1 LVDLRKRRRLGECLA
16 HAGFL
21 AIFLLV
27 ALTFAAPRLSA
38 QPPPMISRIRIV
50 GNQRVEEDAI
60 RIHITA
66 QPGQPLNEATVDQDV
81 KAIYRMGF
89 FESVNATVDQ
99 QAGQAILTYHV
110 KERPLITDVR
120 TEGMNE
126 IKPTADEVVGA
137 IKLHPGVV
145 EDPQLVQASIQA
157 LRQVYQSKG
166 YLDAN
171 ITFRTVPGPNN
182 TAIGVFHVNEG
193 PQVAISDIKFVG
205 NKAFSARKLSGL
217 METRKHNLLSRFFN
231 TGTLDRSKLQ
241 QDTDRLTAFYY
252 NHGYLQ
258 VHIGDPVV
266 TRHGN
271 KISVTVNIDEGPVFR
286 VGKVGVAGDLKF
298 PKNDLT
304 SKLTLKPKKVF
315 SGADME
321 HDVLTLSD
329 FYSDRGYA
337 FVNVDPR
344 TQVDPAAHRVDV
356 TYLVTP
362 GNEVLVDRIKISGN
376 TKTSDKVIRREIK
389 VQEQEPY
396 SASKIQASKLRLDQL
411 GYFQSVR
418 LSTEPSRQPDKI
430 NLDVNVQEGNTASFQ
445 VGGGYD
451 SASSLFGTFLLQN
464 TNLFGGGE
472 SASFSAEIGF
482 LFENFSVSYTEPW
495 FLDMPLAVSVQGF
508 DNTLY
513 LFSFNQ
519 SEAGFL
525 INSGYPLAD
534 LGLRK
539 LGPFSLEHVT
549 AGLGYQFESVGIS
562 NLSPFTTFD
571 IQRAKGFS
579 RVSEIL
585 PSLRRFTVDNP
596 TDPRSGSIESLDLEV
611 AGLGGIPFIKGVV
624 HGHWFFPFIKNPT
637 LGEWV
642 YSPSVTF
649 GYGTELQ
656 TGTGGE
662 LPLFERFFPGGL
674 NGQGQVRGYEI
685 YSLGPQVT
693 LFNQFG
699 QPFGVEQV
707 GGSKELLFSQQI
719 SFPIIESLGLRG
731 QAFFDAGNAF
741 RLSDSLSFN
750 GLQYAWGVGL
760 FWKSPFGPITVDIA
774 KPINRRPNDQSTVF
788 DFGAGAPL

>member
-1 LVDLRKRRRLGECLA
+1 LRKRRRTGGRLI
-16 HAGFL
+16 HAALLFL
-21 AIFLLV
+21 AL
-27 ALTFAAPRLSA
+27 ALAAAGALA
-38 QPPPMISRIRIV
+38 QPQPIISRVRIV

-66 QPGQPLNEATVDQDV
+66 QPGQPFNDAVVDQDV
-81 KAIYRMGF
+81 KAIYKMGF
-89 FESVNATVDQ
+89 FTDVHASVDQ
-99 QAGQAILTYHV
+99 AGGQAVLTYHV

-120 TEGMNE
+120 TEGMKE

-137 IKLHPGVV
+137 IKLHSGVI
-145 EDPQLVQASIQA
+145 EDPQLVQSSIQA
-157 LRQVYQSKG
+157 LRTVYQGKG

-171 ITFRTVPGPNN
+171 VTFRTIPGPNN
-182 TAIGVFHVNEG
+182 TAVGVFDVSEG
-193 PQVAISDIKFVG
+193 PLVEISAIKFVG
-205 NKAFSARKLSGL
+205 NKAFSDSRLSTL
-217 METRKHNLLSRFFN
+217 METRKHNLLSFIFN
-231 TGTLDRSKLQ
+231 TGSLDRAKLQ
-241 QDTDRLTAFYY
+241 DDVDRLSAYYY

-258 VHIGDPVV
+258 VHIGDPAV

-271 KISVTVNIDEGPVFR
+271 SIIVTVTIDEGPIFT

-298 PKNDLT
+298 PKSDLT
-304 SKLTLKPKKVF
+304 PKLTLKPDRVF
-315 SGADME
+315 SGAEME

-344 TQVDPAAHRVDV
+344 TQINPTAHKVDV
-356 TYLVTP
+356 TYAITP
-362 GNEVLVDRIKISGN
+362 GNEVLIDRIKISGN

-396 SASKIQASKLRLDQL
+396 SASKIQASKQRLDGL

-418 LSTEPSRQPDKI
+418 LSTEPARQPDKI
-430 NLDVNVQEGNTASFQ
+430 NLDVNVQEGNTSSFQ

-472 SASFSAEIGF
+472 SAAFSAEIGF
-482 LFENFSVSYTEPW
+482 LFENLSVSYTEPW
-495 FLDMPLAVSVQGF
+495 FLDMPLAVSIQGF
-508 DNTLY
+508 DNKLY

-519 SEAGFL
+519 SEVGFL
-525 INSGYPLAD
+525 LNTGYPLAD
-534 LGLRK
+534 LGLSRI
-539 LGPFSLEHVT
+539 GPLSLEHVT
-549 AGLGYQFESVGIS
+549 AGLGYQFESVGIGG
-562 NLSPFTTFD
+562 LSPFTTFD
-571 IQRAKGFS
+571 IQSAKGYN
-579 RVSEIL
+579 RVSEFL
-585 PSLRRFTVDNP
+585 PSIRRFTVDDAR
-596 TDPRSGSIESLDLEV
+596 DPRSGSVQTLDMEF
-611 AGLGGIPFIKGVV
+611 AGLGGQPFFKGVL
-624 HGHWFFPFIKNPT
+624 HGHWFFPFIKNARF
-637 LGEWV
+637 GEWV
-642 YSPSVTF
+642 YSPSFTL
-649 GYGTELQ
+649 GYGTALN
-656 TGTGGE
+656 TGTGGN
-662 LPLFERFFPGGL
+662 LPLYERFFPGGL

-719 SFPIIESLGLRG
+719 GFPILDALGLRG
-731 QAFFDAGNAF
+731 SVFFDGGN
-741 RLSDSLSFN
+741 SFLTRESITLD

-760 FWKSPFGPITVDIA
+760 FWKSPFGPINVDIA
-774 KPINRRPNDQSTVF
+774 KPLNPRPNDQHTVF

>member
-596 TDPRSGSIESLDLEV
+596 SDPRSGSIESLDLEV

>member
-1 LVDLRKRRRLGECLA
+1 VVDLRKQRRIGERLI
-16 HAGFL
+16 HAALLFL
-21 AIFLLV
+21 A
-27 ALTFAAPRLSA
+27 LTLAARRADA
-38 QPPPMISRIRIV
+38 QPQPTISRVRIV

-66 QPGQPLNEATVDQDV
+66 QAGQPLNEAVVDQDV

-89 FESVNATVDQ
+89 FTDVHASVDQ
-99 QAGQAILTYHV
+99 AGGQAILTYHV

-120 TEGMNE
+120 TEGMKE

-137 IKLHPGVV
+137 IKLHAGVI
-145 EDPQLVQASIQA
+145 EDPQLVQSSIQA
-157 LRQVYQSKG
+157 LRSVYQGKG
-166 YLDAN
+166 YLDAD
-171 ITFRTVPGPNN
+171 ITFRTIPGPNN
-182 TAIGVFHVNEG
+182 TAVGMFRVSEG
-193 PQVAISDIKFVG
+193 PLVEISAIKFVG
-205 NKAFSARKLSGL
+205 NKAFSDGKLSSL

-231 TGTLDRSKLQ
+231 TGSLDRAKLQ
-241 QDTDRLTAFYY
+241 EDVDRLTAYYY

-258 VHIGDPVV
+258 VHIGDPAVA
-266 TRHGN
+266 RHGDS
-271 KISVTVNIDEGPVFR
+271 ITVTVTVDEGPIFT

-298 PKNDLT
+298 PKSDLT
-304 SKLTLKPKKVF
+304 PKLTLKPERVF

-344 TQVDPAAHRVDV
+344 TRIDPTAHKVDI
-356 TYLVTP
+356 TYAITP
-362 GNEVLVDRIKISGN
+362 GNEVLIDRIKISGN
-376 TKTSDKVIRREIK
+376 TKTSDKVIRREIRL
-389 VQEQEPY
+389 QEQEPY
-396 SASKIQASKLRLDQL
+396 SASKIQTSKQRLDAL

-418 LSTEPSRQPDKI
+418 LSTEPARQPDKI

-472 SASFSAEIGF
+472 SAAFSAEIGF
-482 LFENFSVSYTEPW
+482 LFENLSISYTEPW
-495 FLDMPLAVSVQGF
+495 FLDMPLAVSLQGF
-508 DNTLY
+508 DNKLY
-513 LFSFNQ
+513 LFSFDQ
-519 SEAGFL
+519 SEVGFL
-525 INSGYPLAD
+525 LNTGYPLAD

-539 LGPFSLEHVT
+539 IGPFSLEHVT
-549 AGLGYQFESVGIS
+549 AGLGYQFESVGITG
-562 NLSPFTTFD
+562 LSPFATFD
-571 IQRAKGFS
+571 IQNAKGYN
-579 RVSEIL
+579 RVSEFL
-585 PSLRRFTVDNP
+585 PSIRRFTVDDAR
-596 TDPRSGSIESLDLEV
+596 DPRSGSVQTLDMEF
-611 AGLGGIPFIKGVV
+611 AGLGGEPFLKGVL
-624 HGHWFFPFIKNPT
+624 HGHWFFPFIKSPRF
-637 LGEWV
+637 GEWV
-642 YSPSVTF
+642 YSPSFTL
-649 GYGTELQ
+649 GYGTALN
-656 TGTGGE
+656 TGTGGN

-719 SFPIIESLGLRG
+719 GFPILDALGVRG
-731 QAFFDAGNAF
+731 NVFFDGGNSF
-741 RLSDSLSFN
+741 LTRDSITLD

-760 FWKSPFGPITVDIA
+760 FWKSPFGPINVDIA
-774 KPINRRPNDQSTVF
+774 KPINRRPNDQRTVF

>member
-1 LVDLRKRRRLGECLA
+1 MDLRKRRRLGECLA
-16 HAGFL
+16 HAV
-21 AIFLLV
+21 FLLV

-38 QPPPMISRIRIV
+38 QPPPVISRIRIV

-89 FESVNATVDQ
+89 FESVNATVDRQ
-99 QAGQAILTYHV
+99 GGQAILTYHV

-120 TEGMNE
+120 TEGMKE

-157 LRQVYQSKG
+157 LRQIYQSKG

-182 TAIGVFHVNEG
+182 TAIGVFHVDEG

-241 QDTDRLTAFYY
+241 QDIDRLTAYYY

-271 KISVTVNIDEGPVFR
+271 KINVTVNIDEGPVFK

-298 PKNDLT
+298 PKDDLT

-344 TQVDPAAHRVDV
+344 TQVDPAAHRVDI
-356 TYLVTP
+356 TYLITP

-495 FLDMPLAVSVQGF
+495 FLDMPLAVSLQGF

-549 AGLGYQFESVGIS
+549 AGLGYQFESVGIT

-596 TDPRSGSIESLDLEV
+596 TDPRSGSIESLDLEI
-611 AGLGGIPFIKGVV
+611 AGLGGTPFIKGVA

-649 GYGTELQ
+649 GIGTELQ

-741 RLSDSLSFN
+741 RLSDSLSFS

>member
-1 LVDLRKRRRLGECLA
+1 M
-16 HAGFL
+16 
-21 AIFLLV
+21 
-27 ALTFAAPRLSA
+27 FAAQGARA
-38 QPPPMISRIRIV
+38 QPSPTISRVRIV

-60 RIHITA
+60 RIHITE
-66 QPGQPLNEATVDQDV
+66 QPGQPLNEAMVDQDV

-89 FESVNATVDQ
+89 FTDVHASVDRVG
-99 QAGQAILTYHV
+99 GQAILTYHV

-120 TEGMNE
+120 TEGMSQ

-137 IKLHPGVV
+137 IKLHPGVI
-145 EDPQLVQASIQA
+145 EDPQLVQSSIQA

-166 YLDAN
+166 YLDAD

-182 TAIGVFHVNEG
+182 TAIGVFHVKEG
-193 PQVAISDIKFVG
+193 PQIQISQIKFVG
-205 NKAFSARKLSGL
+205 NKTFSDRKLAGL
-217 METRKHNLLSRFFN
+217 METRKHNILSRFFN
-231 TGTLDRSKLQ
+231 TGTLDRAKLQ
-241 QDTDRLTAFYY
+241 DDVDRLTAFYY

-258 VHIGDPVV
+258 VHIGDPTV
-266 TRHGN
+266 TRHDN
-271 KISVTVNIDEGPVFR
+271 SIIVTVTIDEGPVFK

-298 PKNDLT
+298 PKSDLT
-304 SKLTLKPKKVF
+304 SKLTLKPNKVF
-315 SGADME
+315 SGGDME

-344 TQVDPAAHRVDV
+344 TRVDPKAHRVDI
-356 TYLVTP
+356 TYAITP
-362 GNEVLVDRIKISGN
+362 GNEVLIDRIKISGN
-376 TKTSDKVIRREIK
+376 TKTSDKVIRREVR

-396 SASKIQASKLRLDQL
+396 SASKIQQSKQRLDQL

-418 LSTEPSRQPDKI
+418 LSTEPARQPDKI
-430 NLDVNVQEGNTASFQ
+430 NLDVSVQEGNTASFQ

-472 SASFSAEIGF
+472 SAAFSAEIGF
-482 LFENFSVSYTEPW
+482 LFQNLSVSYTEPW

-508 DNTLY
+508 DNLLY
-513 LFSFNQ
+513 LFNFNQ
-519 SEAGFL
+519 SEIGFL

-539 LGPFSLEHVT
+539 LGPFSLEHIT
-549 AGLGYQFESVGIS
+549 AGLGYQFERVGIS

-571 IQRAKGFS
+571 IQNAKGYS
-579 RVSEIL
+579 RVSEFL
-585 PSLRRFTVDNP
+585 PSIRRFTVDDP
-596 TDPRSGSIESLDLEV
+596 RDPRSGSVQSLDLEL
-611 AGLGGIPFIKGVV
+611 AGLGGTPFIKGVL
-624 HGHWFFPFIKNPT
+624 HGHWFFPFIKNPRF
-637 LGEWV
+637 GEWV

-649 GYGTELQ
+649 GIGTELQ

-662 LPLFERFFPGGL
+662 LPLYERFFPGGL

-685 YSLGPQVT
+685 YSLGPQET

-719 SFPIIESLGLRG
+719 GFPIIDSLGLRG
-731 QAFFDAGNAF
+731 NVFFDAGNSF
-741 RLSDSLSFN
+741 RMRDSITLN

-760 FWKSPFGPITVDIA
+760 FWKSPFGPINVDIA
-774 KPINRRPNDQSTVF
+774 KPINRRPND
-788 DFGAGAPL
+788 

>member
-1 LVDLRKRRRLGECLA
+1 LVDLRKRCRPGQRLV
-16 HAGFL
+16 HAVFLFL
-21 AIFLLV
+21 ALML
-27 ALTFAAPRLSA
+27 AAQRTAA
-38 QPPPMISRIRIV
+38 QPQPTISRVRIV

-60 RIHITA
+60 RIHLTA
-66 QPGQPLNEATVDQDV
+66 QPGQPLNDAVVDQDV
-81 KAIYRMGF
+81 KAVYRMGF
-89 FESVNATVDQ
+89 FTDVHASVERQ
-99 QAGQAILTYHV
+99 GGQAILTYHV

-120 TEGMNE
+120 TEGMSE

-137 IKLHPGVV
+137 IKLHSGVI
-145 EDPQLVQASIQA
+145 EDPQLVQSSIQA
-157 LRQVYQSKG
+157 LRSVYQSKG
-166 YLDAN
+166 YLDAD
-171 ITFRTVPGPNN
+171 ITFRTVPGASN
-182 TAIGVFHVNEG
+182 TAVGVFHVSEG
-193 PQVAISDIKFVG
+193 PLVEVSAIKFVG
-205 NKAFSARKLSGL
+205 NKTFSDSRLRGL
-217 METRKHNLLSRFFN
+217 METRKHNILSRFFN
-231 TGTLDRSKLQ
+231 TGTLDRAKLQ
-241 QDTDRLTAFYY
+241 DDVDRMTAFYY

-258 VHIGDPVV
+258 VHIGDPAIS
-266 TRHGN
+266 RHGN
-271 KISVTVNIDEGPVFR
+271 SIIVTVTIDEGSVFT
-286 VGKVGVAGDLKF
+286 VGKVGVGGDLKF
-298 PKNDLT
+298 PKSDLT
-304 SKLTLKPKKVF
+304 SKLTLKPHKVF

-344 TQVDPAAHRVDV
+344 TQVDPLGHRVDV
-356 TYLVTP
+356 TYAVTP
-362 GNEVLVDRIKISGN
+362 GNEVLIDRIKISGN

-396 SASKIQASKLRLDQL
+396 SASKIQISKQRLDSL

-418 LSTEPSRQPDKI
+418 LSTEPARQPDKI

-482 LFENFSVSYTEPW
+482 LFENLSVSYTEPW
-495 FLDMPLAVSVQGF
+495 FLDMPLAVSLQGF
-508 DNTLY
+508 DNQLY

-519 SEAGFL
+519 SEIGFL
-525 INSGYPLAD
+525 LNSGYPLAD

-539 LGPFSLEHVT
+539 LGPFSLEHIT

-571 IQRAKGFS
+571 IQNAKGTS
-579 RVSEIL
+579 RVSEFL
-585 PSLRRFTVDNP
+585 PSIRRFTVDDP
-596 TDPRSGSIESLDLEV
+596 RDPRSGSVQSLDLEL
-611 AGLGGIPFIKGVV
+611 AGLGGTPFIKGVL
-624 HGHWFFPFIKNPT
+624 HGHWFFPFIKNPRF
-637 LGEWV
+637 GEWV
-642 YSPSVTF
+642 YSPSFTL
-649 GYGTELQ
+649 GYGTALE
-656 TGTGGE
+656 TGNGGN
-662 LPLFERFFPGGL
+662 LPLYERFFPGGL

-719 SFPIIESLGLRG
+719 GFPILDALGLRG
-731 QAFFDAGNAF
+731 NVFFDAGN
-741 RLSDSLSFN
+741 SFLARESITFS

-760 FWKSPFGPITVDIA
+760 FWKSPFGPINVDIA
-774 KPINRRPNDQSTVF
+774 KPINRRPNDQHTVF

>member
-1 LVDLRKRRRLGECLA
+1 VDLRKRCRPGQRLV
-16 HAGFL
+16 HAVFLFL
-21 AIFLLV
+21 ALML
-27 ALTFAAPRLSA
+27 AAQRTAA
-38 QPPPMISRIRIV
+38 QPQPTISRVRIV

-60 RIHITA
+60 RIHLTA
-66 QPGQPLNEATVDQDV
+66 QPGQPLNDAVVDQDV
-81 KAIYRMGF
+81 KAVYRMGF
-89 FESVNATVDQ
+89 FTDVHASVERQ
-99 QAGQAILTYHV
+99 GGQAILTYHV

-120 TEGMNE
+120 TEGMSE

-137 IKLHPGVV
+137 IKLHSGVI
-145 EDPQLVQASIQA
+145 EDPQLVQSSIQA
-157 LRQVYQSKG
+157 LRSVYQSKG
-166 YLDAN
+166 YLDAD
-171 ITFRTVPGPNN
+171 ITFRTVPGANN
-182 TAIGVFHVNEG
+182 TAVGVFHVSEG
-193 PQVAISDIKFVG
+193 PLVEVSAIKFVG
-205 NKAFSARKLSGL
+205 NKTFSDSRLRGL
-217 METRKHNLLSRFFN
+217 METRKHNILSRFFN
-231 TGTLDRSKLQ
+231 TGTLDRAKLQ
-241 QDTDRLTAFYY
+241 DDVDRLTAFYY

-258 VHIGDPVV
+258 VHIGDPAIS
-266 TRHGN
+266 RHGN
-271 KISVTVNIDEGPVFR
+271 SIVVTVTIDEGSVFT
-286 VGKVGVAGDLKF
+286 VGKVGVGGDLKF
-298 PKNDLT
+298 PKSDLT
-304 SKLTLKPKKVF
+304 SKLTLKPHKVF

-344 TQVDPAAHRVDV
+344 TQVDPLAHRVDV
-356 TYLVTP
+356 TYAITP
-362 GNEVLVDRIKISGN
+362 GNEVLIDRIKISGN

-396 SASKIQASKLRLDQL
+396 SASKIQISKQRLDSL

-418 LSTEPSRQPDKI
+418 LSTEPARQPDKI

-482 LFENFSVSYTEPW
+482 LFENLSVSYTEPW
-495 FLDMPLAVSVQGF
+495 FLDMPLAVSLQGF
-508 DNTLY
+508 DNQLY

-519 SEAGFL
+519 SEIGFL
-525 INSGYPLAD
+525 LNSGYPLAD

-539 LGPFSLEHVT
+539 LGPFSLEHIT

-571 IQRAKGFS
+571 IQNAKGTS
-579 RVSEIL
+579 KVSEFL
-585 PSLRRFTVDNP
+585 PSIRRFTVDDP
-596 TDPRSGSIESLDLEV
+596 RDPRSGSVQSLDLEL
-611 AGLGGIPFIKGVV
+611 AGLGGTPFIKGVL
-624 HGHWFFPFIKNPT
+624 HGHWFFPFIKNPRF
-637 LGEWV
+637 GEWV
-642 YSPSVTF
+642 YSPSFTL
-649 GYGTELQ
+649 GYGTELE
-656 TGTGGE
+656 TGNGGN
-662 LPLFERFFPGGL
+662 LPLYERFFPGGL

-719 SFPIIESLGLRG
+719 GFPILDALGLRG
-731 QAFFDAGNAF
+731 NVFFDAGN
-741 RLSDSLSFN
+741 SFLARESITFS

-760 FWKSPFGPITVDIA
+760 FWKSPFGPINVDIA
-774 KPINRRPNDQSTVF
+774 KPINRRPNDQHTVF

>member
-1 LVDLRKRRRLGECLA
+1 VDLRKRRRLGECLA

-21 AIFLLV
+21 AIFVLV

-38 QPPPMISRIRIV
+38 QPPPVISRIRIV

-99 QAGQAILTYHV
+99 QGGQAILTYHV

-137 IKLHPGVV
+137 IKLHPGVI
-145 EDPQLVQASIQA
+145 EDPQLVQSSIQA

-171 ITFRTVPGPNN
+171 ITFRTIPGPNN
-182 TAIGVFHVNEG
+182 TAIGVFHVDEG
-193 PQVAISDIKFVG
+193 PQVAINEIKFVG

-231 TGTLDRSKLQ
+231 TGTLDRNKLQ

-271 KISVTVNIDEGPVFR
+271 KINVTVNIDEGPVFK

-298 PKNDLT
+298 PKDDLT

-344 TQVDPAAHRVDV
+344 TQVDPTAHRVDV

-396 SASKIQASKLRLDQL
+396 SASKIQASKQRLDQL

-482 LFENFSVSYTEPW
+482 LFENFSVNYTEPW
-495 FLDMPLAVSVQGF
+495 FLDMPLAVSLQGF

-549 AGLGYQFESVGIS
+549 AGLGYQFESVGIT

-611 AGLGGIPFIKGVV
+611 AGLGGTPFIKGVA

-637 LGEWV
+637 LGEWI

-649 GYGTELQ
+649 GYGQELQ

-699 QPFGVEQV
+699 QPFAVEQV

-731 QAFFDAGNAF
+731 EAFLDAGNSF

>member
-16 HAGFL
+16 HAVCL

-38 QPPPMISRIRIV
+38 QPPPVISRIRIA

-99 QAGQAILTYHV
+99 QGGQAILTYHV

-120 TEGMNE
+120 TEGMNQ

-137 IKLHPGVV
+137 IKLHSGVV

-182 TAIGVFHVNEG
+182 TAIGVFHVDEG

-205 NKAFSARKLSGL
+205 NKTFSARKLSGL

-241 QDTDRLTAFYY
+241 QDIDRLTAYYY

-258 VHIGDPVV
+258 VHIGDPIV

-271 KISVTVNIDEGPVFR
+271 KISVTVNIDEGPVFK

-298 PKNDLT
+298 PKDDLT

-344 TQVDPAAHRVDV
+344 TQVDPAAHRVDI

-549 AGLGYQFESVGIS
+549 AGLGYQFESVGIT

-611 AGLGGIPFIKGVV
+611 AGLGGTPFIKGVA

-649 GYGTELQ
+649 GIGTELQ

-707 GGSKELLFSQQI
+707 GGSKELLFSQQV

-731 QAFFDAGNAF
+731 EAFFDAGNAF
-741 RLSDSLSFN
+741 RLSDSLSFS

>member
-1 LVDLRKRRRLGECLA
+1 MDLRKRCRPGQRLV
-16 HAGFL
+16 HAVFLFL
-21 AIFLLV
+21 ALML
-27 ALTFAAPRLSA
+27 AAQRTAA
-38 QPPPMISRIRIV
+38 QPQPTISRVRIV

-60 RIHITA
+60 RIHLTA
-66 QPGQPLNEATVDQDV
+66 QAGQPLNDAVVDQDV
-81 KAIYRMGF
+81 KAVYRMGF
-89 FESVNATVDQ
+89 FTDVHASVERQGD
-99 QAGQAILTYHV
+99 QAILTYHV

-120 TEGMNE
+120 TEGMSE

-137 IKLHPGVV
+137 IKLHSGVI
-145 EDPQLVQASIQA
+145 EDPQLVQSSIQA
-157 LRQVYQSKG
+157 LRSVYQSKG
-166 YLDAN
+166 YLDAD
-171 ITFRTVPGPNN
+171 ITFRTVPGANN
-182 TAIGVFHVNEG
+182 TAVGVFHVSEG
-193 PQVAISDIKFVG
+193 PLVEVSAIKFVG
-205 NKAFSARKLSGL
+205 NKTFSDSRLRGL
-217 METRKHNLLSRFFN
+217 METRKHNILSRFFN
-231 TGTLDRSKLQ
+231 TGTLDRAKLQ
-241 QDTDRLTAFYY
+241 DDVDRMTAFYY

-258 VHIGDPVV
+258 VHIGDPAIS
-266 TRHGN
+266 RHGN
-271 KISVTVNIDEGPVFR
+271 SIIVTVTIDEGSVFT
-286 VGKVGVAGDLKF
+286 VGKVGVGGDLKF
-298 PKNDLT
+298 PKSDLT
-304 SKLTLKPKKVF
+304 SKLTLKPHKVF

-344 TQVDPAAHRVDV
+344 TQVDPVGHRVDV
-356 TYLVTP
+356 TYAITP
-362 GNEVLVDRIKISGN
+362 GNEVLIDRIKISGN

-396 SASKIQASKLRLDQL
+396 SASKIQISKQRLDSL

-418 LSTEPSRQPDKI
+418 LSTEPARQPDKI

-482 LFENFSVSYTEPW
+482 LFENLSVSYTEPW
-495 FLDMPLAVSVQGF
+495 FLDMPLAVSLQGF
-508 DNTLY
+508 DNQLY

-519 SEAGFL
+519 SEIGFL
-525 INSGYPLAD
+525 LNSGYPLAD

-539 LGPFSLEHVT
+539 LGPFSLEHIT

-571 IQRAKGFS
+571 IQNAKGTS
-579 RVSEIL
+579 RVSEFL
-585 PSLRRFTVDNP
+585 PSIRRFTVDDP
-596 TDPRSGSIESLDLEV
+596 RDPRSGSVESLDLEL
-611 AGLGGIPFIKGVV
+611 AGLGGTPFIKGVL
-624 HGHWFFPFIKNPT
+624 HGHWFFPFIKNPRF
-637 LGEWV
+637 GEWV
-642 YSPSVTF
+642 YSPSFTL
-649 GYGTELQ
+649 GYGTALE
-656 TGTGGE
+656 TGNGGN
-662 LPLFERFFPGGL
+662 LPLYERFFPGGL

-719 SFPIIESLGLRG
+719 GFPILDALGLRG
-731 QAFFDAGNAF
+731 NVFFDAGN
-741 RLSDSLSFN
+741 SFLARESITFS

-760 FWKSPFGPITVDIA
+760 FWKSPFGPINVDIA
-774 KPINRRPNDQSTVF
+774 KPINRRPNDQHTVF

>member
-1 LVDLRKRRRLGECLA
+1 
-16 HAGFL
+16 
-21 AIFLLV
+21 LV
-27 ALTFAAPRLSA
+27 ALTFAAPRLNA
-38 QPPPMISRIRIV
+38 QPLPLISRIRVV

-99 QAGQAILTYHV
+99 QGGQAILTYHV

-137 IKLHPGVV
+137 IKLHPGVI

-171 ITFRTVPGPNN
+171 ITFRTIPGPNN
-182 TAIGVFHVNEG
+182 TAIGVFHVDEG
-193 PQVAISDIKFVG
+193 PQVAINEIKFVG

-231 TGTLDRSKLQ
+231 TGTLDRNKLQ

-271 KISVTVNIDEGPVFR
+271 KINVTVNIDEGPVFK

-298 PKNDLT
+298 PKDDLT

-344 TQVDPAAHRVDV
+344 TQVDPTAHRVDV

-396 SASKIQASKLRLDQL
+396 SASKIQASKQRLDQL

-482 LFENFSVSYTEPW
+482 LFENFSVNYTEPW
-495 FLDMPLAVSVQGF
+495 FLDMPLAVSLQGF

-549 AGLGYQFESVGIS
+549 AGLGYQFESVGIT

-611 AGLGGIPFIKGVV
+611 AGLGGTPFIKGVA

-637 LGEWV
+637 LGEWI

-649 GYGTELQ
+649 GYGQELQ

-699 QPFGVEQV
+699 QPFAVEQV

-731 QAFFDAGNAF
+731 EAFLDAGNSF

>member
-1 LVDLRKRRRLGECLA
+1 LRKRRRTGGRLI
-16 HAGFL
+16 HAALLFL
-21 AIFLLV
+21 AL
-27 ALTFAAPRLSA
+27 ALAAAGALA
-38 QPPPMISRIRIV
+38 QPQPIISRVRIV

-66 QPGQPLNEATVDQDV
+66 QPGQPFNDAVVDQDV
-81 KAIYRMGF
+81 KAIYKMGF
-89 FESVNATVDQ
+89 FTDVHASVDQ
-99 QAGQAILTYHV
+99 AGGQAVLTYHV

-120 TEGMNE
+120 TEGMKE

-137 IKLHPGVV
+137 IKLHSGVI
-145 EDPQLVQASIQA
+145 EDPQLVQSSIQA
-157 LRQVYQSKG
+157 LRTVYQGKG

-171 ITFRTVPGPNN
+171 VTFRTIPGPNN
-182 TAIGVFHVNEG
+182 TAVGVFDVSEG
-193 PQVAISDIKFVG
+193 PLVEISAIKFVG
-205 NKAFSARKLSGL
+205 NKAFSDSRLSTL
-217 METRKHNLLSRFFN
+217 METRKHNLLSFIFN
-231 TGTLDRSKLQ
+231 TGSLDRTKLQ
-241 QDTDRLTAFYY
+241 DDVDRLSAYYY

-258 VHIGDPVV
+258 VHIGDPAV

-271 KISVTVNIDEGPVFR
+271 SIIVTVTIDEGPIFT

-298 PKNDLT
+298 PKSDLT
-304 SKLTLKPKKVF
+304 PKLTLKPDRVF
-315 SGADME
+315 SGAEME

-344 TQVDPAAHRVDV
+344 TQINPTAHKVDV
-356 TYLVTP
+356 TYAITP
-362 GNEVLVDRIKISGN
+362 GNEVLIDRIKISGN

-396 SASKIQASKLRLDQL
+396 SASKIQASKQRLDGL

-418 LSTEPSRQPDKI
+418 LSTEPARQPDKI
-430 NLDVNVQEGNTASFQ
+430 NLDVNVQEGNTSSFQ

-472 SASFSAEIGF
+472 SAAFSAEIGF
-482 LFENFSVSYTEPW
+482 LFENLSVSYTEPW
-495 FLDMPLAVSVQGF
+495 FLDMPLAVSIQGF
-508 DNTLY
+508 DNKLY

-519 SEAGFL
+519 SEVGFL
-525 INSGYPLAD
+525 LNTGYPLAD
-534 LGLRK
+534 LGLSRI
-539 LGPFSLEHVT
+539 GPLSLEHVT
-549 AGLGYQFESVGIS
+549 AGLGYQFESVGIGG
-562 NLSPFTTFD
+562 LSPFTTFD
-571 IQRAKGFS
+571 IQSAKGYN
-579 RVSEIL
+579 RVSEFL
-585 PSLRRFTVDNP
+585 PSIRRFTVDDAR
-596 TDPRSGSIESLDLEV
+596 DPRSGSVQTLDMEF
-611 AGLGGIPFIKGVV
+611 AGLGGQPFFKGVL
-624 HGHWFFPFIKNPT
+624 HGHWFFPFIKNARF
-637 LGEWV
+637 GEWV
-642 YSPSVTF
+642 YSPSFTL
-649 GYGTELQ
+649 GYGTALN
-656 TGTGGE
+656 TGTGGN
-662 LPLFERFFPGGL
+662 LPLYERFFPGGL

-719 SFPIIESLGLRG
+719 GFPILDALGLRG
-731 QAFFDAGNAF
+731 SVFFDGGN
-741 RLSDSLSFN
+741 SFLTRESITLD

-760 FWKSPFGPITVDIA
+760 FWKSPFGPINVDIA
-774 KPINRRPNDQSTVF
+774 KPLNPRPNDQHTVF

>member
-27 ALTFAAPRLSA
+27 ALTFAAPRLNA
-38 QPPPMISRIRIV
+38 QPLPLISRIRIV

-99 QAGQAILTYHV
+99 QGGQAILTYHV

-137 IKLHPGVV
+137 IKLHPGVI

-171 ITFRTVPGPNN
+171 ITFRTIPGPNN
-182 TAIGVFHVNEG
+182 TAIGVFHVDEG
-193 PQVAISDIKFVG
+193 PQVAINEIKFVG

-231 TGTLDRSKLQ
+231 TGTLDRNKLQ

-271 KISVTVNIDEGPVFR
+271 KINVTVNIDEGPVFK

-298 PKNDLT
+298 PKDDLT

-344 TQVDPAAHRVDV
+344 TQVDPTAHRVDV

-396 SASKIQASKLRLDQL
+396 SASKIQASKQRLDQL

-482 LFENFSVSYTEPW
+482 LFENFSVNYTEPW
-495 FLDMPLAVSVQGF
+495 FLDMPLAVSLQGF

-549 AGLGYQFESVGIS
+549 AGLGYQFESVGIT

-611 AGLGGIPFIKGVV
+611 AGLGGTPFIKGVA

-637 LGEWV
+637 LGEWI

-649 GYGTELQ
+649 GYGQELQ
-656 TGTGGE
+656 TGAGGE

-699 QPFGVEQV
+699 QPFAVEQV

-731 QAFFDAGNAF
+731 EAFLDAGNSF

>member
-38 QPPPMISRIRIV
+38 QPPPTISRIRIV

-344 TQVDPAAHRVDV
+344 TQVDPTAHRVDV

>member
-1 LVDLRKRRRLGECLA
+1 MDLRKRCRPGERLV
-16 HAGFL
+16 HAVFLFL
-21 AIFLLV
+21 ALML
-27 ALTFAAPRLSA
+27 AAQRTSA
-38 QPPPMISRIRIV
+38 QPQPIISRVRIV

-60 RIHITA
+60 RIHLTA
-66 QPGQPLNEATVDQDV
+66 QPGQPLNDAVVDQDV

-89 FESVNATVDQ
+89 FTDVHASVEQ
-99 QAGQAILTYHV
+99 QGGQVILTYHV

-120 TEGMNE
+120 TEGMSE

-137 IKLHPGVV
+137 IKLHSGVI
-145 EDPQLVQASIQA
+145 EDPQLVQSSIQA
-157 LRQVYQSKG
+157 LRSVYQSKG
-166 YLDAN
+166 YLDAD
-171 ITFRTVPGPNN
+171 ITFRTVPGPSN
-182 TAIGVFHVNEG
+182 TAVGVFHVSEG
-193 PQVAISDIKFVG
+193 PLVEVSAVKFVG
-205 NKAFSARKLSGL
+205 NKAFSDSRLRGL
-217 METRKHNLLSRFFN
+217 METRKHNILSRFFN
-231 TGTLDRSKLQ
+231 SGTLDRAKLQ
-241 QDTDRLTAFYY
+241 DDVDRMTAFYY

-258 VHIGDPVV
+258 VHIGDPTV

-271 KISVTVNIDEGPVFR
+271 SIIVTVTIDEGSVFT
-286 VGKVGVAGDLKF
+286 VGKVGVGGDLKF
-298 PKNDLT
+298 PRSDLT
-304 SKLTLKPKKVF
+304 SKLTLKPHKVF

-344 TQVDPAAHRVDV
+344 TQVDPLAHRVDV
-356 TYLVTP
+356 TYAVTP
-362 GNEVLVDRIKISGN
+362 GNEVLIDRIKISGN

-396 SASKIQASKLRLDQL
+396 SASKIQVSKQRLDSL

-418 LSTEPSRQPDKI
+418 LSTEPARQPDKI

-482 LFENFSVSYTEPW
+482 LFENLSVSYTEPW
-495 FLDMPLAVSVQGF
+495 FLDMPLAVSLQGF
-508 DNTLY
+508 DNQLY

-519 SEAGFL
+519 SEIGFL
-525 INSGYPLAD
+525 LNSGYPLAD

-539 LGPFSLEHVT
+539 LGPFSLEHIT

-571 IQRAKGFS
+571 IQNAKGTS
-579 RVSEIL
+579 RVSEFL
-585 PSLRRFTVDNP
+585 PSIRRFTVDDP
-596 TDPRSGSIESLDLEV
+596 RDPRSGSIQSLDLEF
-611 AGLGGIPFIKGVV
+611 AGLGGTPFIKGVL
-624 HGHWFFPFIKNPT
+624 HGHWFFPFIKNPRF
-637 LGEWV
+637 GEWV
-642 YSPSVTF
+642 YSPSFTL
-649 GYGTELQ
+649 GYGTELE
-656 TGTGGE
+656 TGNGGN
-662 LPLFERFFPGGL
+662 LPLYERFFPGGL

-719 SFPIIESLGLRG
+719 GFPILDALGLRG
-731 QAFFDAGNAF
+731 NVFFDAGN
-741 RLSDSLSFN
+741 SFLASQSITFS

-760 FWKSPFGPITVDIA
+760 FWKSPFGPINVDIA
-774 KPINRRPNDQSTVF
+774 KPINRRPNDQHTVF

>member
-1 LVDLRKRRRLGECLA
+1 MDLRKRCRPGQRLV
-16 HAGFL
+16 HAVFLFL
-21 AIFLLV
+21 ALML
-27 ALTFAAPRLSA
+27 AAQRTAA
-38 QPPPMISRIRIV
+38 QPQPTIARVRIV

-60 RIHITA
+60 RIHLTA
-66 QPGQPLNEATVDQDV
+66 QPGQPLNDAVVDHDV

-89 FESVNATVDQ
+89 FTDVHASVERQGD
-99 QAGQAILTYHV
+99 QAILTYHV

-120 TEGMNE
+120 TEGMSE

-137 IKLHPGVV
+137 IKLHSGVI
-145 EDPQLVQASIQA
+145 EDPQLVQSSIQA
-157 LRQVYQSKG
+157 LRSIYQSKG
-166 YLDAN
+166 YLDAD
-171 ITFRTVPGPNN
+171 ITFRTVPGSSN
-182 TAIGVFHVNEG
+182 TAVGVFHVNEG
-193 PQVAISDIKFVG
+193 PLVEVSAIKFVG
-205 NKAFSARKLSGL
+205 NKAFSDSRLRGL
-217 METRKHNLLSRFFN
+217 METRKHNILSRFFN
-231 TGTLDRSKLQ
+231 TGTLDRAKLQ
-241 QDTDRLTAFYY
+241 EDVDRMTAFYY

-258 VHIGDPVV
+258 VHIGDPAIS
-266 TRHGN
+266 RHGN
-271 KISVTVNIDEGPVFR
+271 SIIVTVTIDEGSVFT
-286 VGKVGVAGDLKF
+286 VGKVGVGGDLKF
-298 PKNDLT
+298 PKSDLT
-304 SKLTLKPKKVF
+304 SKLTLKPHKVF

-344 TQVDPAAHRVDV
+344 TQVDPVAHRVDV
-356 TYLVTP
+356 TYAVTP
-362 GNEVLVDRIKISGN
+362 GNEVLIDRIKISGN

-396 SASKIQASKLRLDQL
+396 SASKIQVSKQRLDSL

-418 LSTEPSRQPDKI
+418 LSTQPARQPDKI

-482 LFENFSVSYTEPW
+482 LFENLSVSYTEPW
-495 FLDMPLAVSVQGF
+495 FLDMPLAVSLQGF
-508 DNTLY
+508 DNQLY

-519 SEAGFL
+519 SEIGFL
-525 INSGYPLAD
+525 LNSGYPLAD

-539 LGPFSLEHVT
+539 LGPFSLEHIT

-571 IQRAKGFS
+571 IQNAKGTS
-579 RVSEIL
+579 RVSEFL
-585 PSLRRFTVDNP
+585 PSIRRFTVDDP
-596 TDPRSGSIESLDLEV
+596 RDPRSGSVQSLDLEL
-611 AGLGGIPFIKGVV
+611 AGLGGTPFIKGVL
-624 HGHWFFPFIKNPT
+624 HGHWFFPFIKNPRF
-637 LGEWV
+637 GEWV
-642 YSPSVTF
+642 YSPSFTL
-649 GYGTELQ
+649 GYGTSLES
-656 TGTGGE
+656 GNGGN

-719 SFPIIESLGLRG
+719 GFPILDALGLRG
-731 QAFFDAGNAF
+731 NVFFDAGNSFLA
-741 RLSDSLSFN
+741 RDSITFN

-760 FWKSPFGPITVDIA
+760 FWKSPFGPINVDIA
-774 KPINRRPNDQSTVF
+774 KPINRRPNDQHTVF

>member
-1 LVDLRKRRRLGECLA
+1 MDLRTWCRPGKRLV
-16 HAGFL
+16 HKF
-21 AIFLLV
+21 FLLV
-27 ALTFAAPRLSA
+27 ALMFAAQSVGA
-38 QPPPMISRIRIV
+38 QPRPTIERVRIV

-60 RIHITA
+60 RIHISA
-66 QPGQPLNEATVDQDV
+66 QPGQPLDDAIVDQDV
-81 KAIYRMGF
+81 KSIYRMGF
-89 FESVNATVDQ
+89 FTDVHATVDRQ
-99 QAGQAILTYHV
+99 GGQAILTYHV
-110 KERPLITDVR
+110 RERPLITDVH
-120 TEGMNE
+120 TEGMKE

-137 IKLHPGVV
+137 IKLHSGVI
-145 EDPQLVQASIQA
+145 EDPQLVQSSIQA
-157 LRQVYQSKG
+157 LRQVYQDKG
-166 YLDAN
+166 YLDAD
-171 ITFRTVPGPNN
+171 ITFRTISGPNN
-182 TAIGVFHVNEG
+182 TAVGVFHVSEG
-193 PQVAISDIKFVG
+193 PLVQISGIRFVG
-205 NKAFSARKLSGL
+205 NKAFSASRLSGM
-217 METRKHNLLSRFFN
+217 METRKHNILSRIFN
-231 TGTLDRSKLQ
+231 TGTLDRAKLQ
-241 QDTDRLTAFYY
+241 DDVDRLTAFYY

-258 VHIGDPVV
+258 VHIGDPTI

-271 KISVTVNIDEGPVFR
+271 SIIVTVTIDEGPVFR
-286 VGKVGVAGDLKF
+286 TGKIGVAGDLKF
-298 PKNDLT
+298 PKSELA
-304 SKLTLKPKKVF
+304 SKLTLKPNKVF

-337 FVNVDPR
+337 FVNVDPH
-344 TQVDPAAHRVDV
+344 TQIDPVAHRVDI
-356 TYLVTP
+356 TYAITP
-362 GNEVLVDRIKISGN
+362 GNEVLIDRIKITGN

-396 SASKIQASKLRLDQL
+396 SASKIQASKQRLDQL

-418 LSTEPSRQPDKI
+418 LSTEPARQPDKI

-472 SASFSAEIGF
+472 SAAFSAEIGF
-482 LFENFSVSYTEPW
+482 LFQNLSVSYTEPW
-495 FLDMPLAVSVQGF
+495 FLDMPLAVSIQGF
-508 DNTLY
+508 DNKLY
-513 LFSFNQ
+513 LFSFDQ
-519 SEAGFL
+519 SEIGFL

-539 LGPFSLEHVT
+539 LGPFSLEHIT

-562 NLSPFTTFD
+562 NLSPFTTYD
-571 IQRAKGFS
+571 IQNAKGFS

-585 PSLRRFTVDNP
+585 PSLRRFTVDDP
-596 TDPRSGSIESLDLEV
+596 RDPRSGSVQSLDMEV
-611 AGLGGIPFIKGVV
+611 AGLGGTPFIKGVL
-624 HGHWFFPFIKNPT
+624 HGHWFFPFIKSPR

-642 YSPSVTF
+642 YSPSFTL
-649 GYGTELQ
+649 GWGTSLE
-656 TGTGGE
+656 TGTGGN
-662 LPLFERFFPGGL
+662 LPLYERFFPGGL

-719 SFPIIESLGLRG
+719 GFPIIDALGLRG
-731 QAFFDAGNAF
+731 NVFLDAGN
-741 RLSDSLSFN
+741 SFLTRESIN
-750 GLQYAWGVGL
+750 FEGLQYAWGVGL
-760 FWKSPFGPITVDIA
+760 FWKSPFGPINVDIA

>member
-1 LVDLRKRRRLGECLA
+1 LVDLRKRCRPGQRLV
-16 HAGFL
+16 HAVFLFL
-21 AIFLLV
+21 ALML
-27 ALTFAAPRLSA
+27 AAQRTAA
-38 QPPPMISRIRIV
+38 QPQPTISRVRIV

-60 RIHITA
+60 RIHLTA
-66 QPGQPLNEATVDQDV
+66 QPGQPLNDAVVDQDV
-81 KAIYRMGF
+81 KAVYRMGF
-89 FESVNATVDQ
+89 FTDVHASVERQ
-99 QAGQAILTYHV
+99 GGQAILTYHV

-120 TEGMNE
+120 TEGMSE

-137 IKLHPGVV
+137 IKLHSGVI
-145 EDPQLVQASIQA
+145 EDPQLVQSSIQA
-157 LRQVYQSKG
+157 LRSVYQSKG
-166 YLDAN
+166 YLDAD
-171 ITFRTVPGPNN
+171 ITFRTVPGANN
-182 TAIGVFHVNEG
+182 TAVGVFHVSEG
-193 PQVAISDIKFVG
+193 PLVEVSAIKFVG
-205 NKAFSARKLSGL
+205 NKTFSDSRLRGL
-217 METRKHNLLSRFFN
+217 METRKHNILSRFFN
-231 TGTLDRSKLQ
+231 TGTLDRAKLQ
-241 QDTDRLTAFYY
+241 DDVDRMTAFYY

-258 VHIGDPVV
+258 VHIGDPAIS
-266 TRHGN
+266 RHGN
-271 KISVTVNIDEGPVFR
+271 SIIVTVTIDEGSVFT
-286 VGKVGVAGDLKF
+286 VGKVGVGGDLKF
-298 PKNDLT
+298 PKSDLT
-304 SKLTLKPKKVF
+304 SKLTLKPHKVF

-344 TQVDPAAHRVDV
+344 TQVDPLAHRVDV
-356 TYLVTP
+356 TYAVTP
-362 GNEVLVDRIKISGN
+362 GNEVLIDRIKISGN

-396 SASKIQASKLRLDQL
+396 SASKIQISKQRLDSL

-418 LSTEPSRQPDKI
+418 LSTEPARQPDKI

-482 LFENFSVSYTEPW
+482 LFENLSVSYTEPW
-495 FLDMPLAVSVQGF
+495 FLDMPLAVSLQGF
-508 DNTLY
+508 DNQLY

-519 SEAGFL
+519 SEIGFL
-525 INSGYPLAD
+525 LNSGYPLAD

-539 LGPFSLEHVT
+539 LGPFSLEHIT

-571 IQRAKGFS
+571 IQNAKGTS
-579 RVSEIL
+579 RVSEFL
-585 PSLRRFTVDNP
+585 PSIHRFTVDDP
-596 TDPRSGSIESLDLEV
+596 RDPRSGSVQSLDLEL
-611 AGLGGIPFIKGVV
+611 AGLGGTPFIKGVL
-624 HGHWFFPFIKNPT
+624 HGHWFFPFIKNPRF
-637 LGEWV
+637 GEWV
-642 YSPSVTF
+642 YSPSFTL
-649 GYGTELQ
+649 GYGTALE
-656 TGTGGE
+656 TGNGGN
-662 LPLFERFFPGGL
+662 LPLYERFFPGGL

-719 SFPIIESLGLRG
+719 GFPILDALGLRG
-731 QAFFDAGNAF
+731 NVFFDAGN
-741 RLSDSLSFN
+741 SFLARESITFS

-760 FWKSPFGPITVDIA
+760 FWKSPFGPINVDIA
-774 KPINRRPNDQSTVF
+774 KPINRRPNDQHTVF

>member
-38 QPPPMISRIRIV
+38 QSPPVISRIRIV

-99 QAGQAILTYHV
+99 QGGQAILTYHV

-137 IKLHPGVV
+137 IKLHPGVI

-171 ITFRTVPGPNN
+171 ITFRTIPGPNN
-182 TAIGVFHVNEG
+182 TAIGVFHVDEG
-193 PQVAISDIKFVG
+193 PQVAINEIKFVG

-231 TGTLDRSKLQ
+231 TGTLDRNKLQ

-271 KISVTVNIDEGPVFR
+271 KINVTVNIDEGPVFK

-298 PKNDLT
+298 PKDDLT

-344 TQVDPAAHRVDV
+344 TQVDPTAHRVDV

-396 SASKIQASKLRLDQL
+396 SASKIQASKQRLDQL

-482 LFENFSVSYTEPW
+482 LFENFSVNYTEPW
-495 FLDMPLAVSVQGF
+495 FLDMPLAVSLQGF

-549 AGLGYQFESVGIS
+549 AGLGYQFESVGIT

-611 AGLGGIPFIKGVV
+611 AGLGGTPFIKGVA

-637 LGEWV
+637 LGEWI

-649 GYGTELQ
+649 GYGQELQ

-699 QPFGVEQV
+699 QPFAVEQV

-731 QAFFDAGNAF
+731 EAFLDAGNSF

>member
-1 LVDLRKRRRLGECLA
+1 VDLRKRCRPGQRLV
-16 HAGFL
+16 HAVFLFL
-21 AIFLLV
+21 ALML
-27 ALTFAAPRLSA
+27 AAQRTAA
-38 QPPPMISRIRIV
+38 QPQPTISRVRIV

-60 RIHITA
+60 RIHLTA
-66 QPGQPLNEATVDQDV
+66 QAGQPLNDAVVDQDV
-81 KAIYRMGF
+81 KAVYRMGF
-89 FESVNATVDQ
+89 FTDVHASVERQGD
-99 QAGQAILTYHV
+99 QAILTYHV

-120 TEGMNE
+120 TEGMSE

-137 IKLHPGVV
+137 IKLHSGVI
-145 EDPQLVQASIQA
+145 EDPQLVQSSIQA
-157 LRQVYQSKG
+157 LRSVYQSKG
-166 YLDAN
+166 YLDAD
-171 ITFRTVPGPNN
+171 ITFRTVPGANN
-182 TAIGVFHVNEG
+182 TAVCVFHVSEG
-193 PQVAISDIKFVG
+193 PLVEVSAIKFVG
-205 NKAFSARKLSGL
+205 NKTFSDSRLRGL
-217 METRKHNLLSRFFN
+217 METRKHNILSRFFN
-231 TGTLDRSKLQ
+231 TGTLDRAKLQ
-241 QDTDRLTAFYY
+241 NDVDRMTAFYY

-258 VHIGDPVV
+258 VHIGDPAIS
-266 TRHGN
+266 RHGN
-271 KISVTVNIDEGPVFR
+271 SIIVTVTIDEGSVFT
-286 VGKVGVAGDLKF
+286 VGKVGVGGDLKF
-298 PKNDLT
+298 PKSDLT
-304 SKLTLKPKKVF
+304 SKLTLKPHKVF

-344 TQVDPAAHRVDV
+344 TQVDPLAHRVDV
-356 TYLVTP
+356 TYAVTP
-362 GNEVLVDRIKISGN
+362 GNEVLIDRIKISGN

-396 SASKIQASKLRLDQL
+396 SASKIQISKQRLDSL

-418 LSTEPSRQPDKI
+418 LSTQPARQPDKI

-482 LFENFSVSYTEPW
+482 LFENLSVSYTEPW
-495 FLDMPLAVSVQGF
+495 FLDMPLAVSLQGF
-508 DNTLY
+508 DNQLY

-519 SEAGFL
+519 SEIGFL
-525 INSGYPLAD
+525 LNSGYPLAD

-539 LGPFSLEHVT
+539 LGPFSLEHIT

-571 IQRAKGFS
+571 IQNAKGTS
-579 RVSEIL
+579 RVSEFL
-585 PSLRRFTVDNP
+585 PSIRRFTVDDP
-596 TDPRSGSIESLDLEV
+596 RDPRSGSIQSLDLEL
-611 AGLGGIPFIKGVV
+611 AGLGGTPFIKGVL
-624 HGHWFFPFIKNPT
+624 HGHWFFPFIKNPMF
-637 LGEWV
+637 GEWV
-642 YSPSVTF
+642 YSPSFTL
-649 GYGTELQ
+649 GYGTALE
-656 TGTGGE
+656 TGNGGN
-662 LPLFERFFPGGL
+662 LPLYERFFPGGL

-719 SFPIIESLGLRG
+719 GFPILDALGLRG
-731 QAFFDAGNAF
+731 NVFFDAGNSFLA
-741 RLSDSLSFN
+741 RDSITFN

-760 FWKSPFGPITVDIA
+760 FWKSPFGPINVDIA
-774 KPINRRPNDQSTVF
+774 KPINRRPNDQHTVF
-788 DFGAGAPL
+788 YFGAGAPL

>member
-21 AIFLLV
+21 AIFVLV

-38 QPPPMISRIRIV
+38 QPPPVISRIRIV

-99 QAGQAILTYHV
+99 QGGQAILTYHV

-137 IKLHPGVV
+137 IKLHPGVI
-145 EDPQLVQASIQA
+145 EDPQLVQSSIQA

-171 ITFRTVPGPNN
+171 ITFRTIPGPNN
-182 TAIGVFHVNEG
+182 TAIGVFHVDEG
-193 PQVAISDIKFVG
+193 PQVAINEIKFVG

-231 TGTLDRSKLQ
+231 TGTLDRNKLQ

-271 KISVTVNIDEGPVFR
+271 KINVTVNIDEGPVFK

-298 PKNDLT
+298 PKDDLT

-344 TQVDPAAHRVDV
+344 TQVDPTAHRVDV

-396 SASKIQASKLRLDQL
+396 SASKIQASKQRLDQL

-482 LFENFSVSYTEPW
+482 LFENFSVNYTEPW
-495 FLDMPLAVSVQGF
+495 FLDMPLAVSLQGF

-549 AGLGYQFESVGIS
+549 AGLGYQFESVGIT

-611 AGLGGIPFIKGVV
+611 AGLGGTPFIKGVA

-637 LGEWV
+637 LGEWI

-649 GYGTELQ
+649 GYGQELQ

-699 QPFGVEQV
+699 QPFAVEQV

-731 QAFFDAGNAF
+731 EAFLDAGNSF

>member
-1 LVDLRKRRRLGECLA
+1 VDLRKRRRLGECLA

-38 QPPPMISRIRIV
+38 QPPPVISRIRIV

-66 QPGQPLNEATVDQDV
+66 QPSQPLNEATVDQDV

-99 QAGQAILTYHV
+99 QGGQAILTYHV

-137 IKLHPGVV
+137 IKLHPGVI

-171 ITFRTVPGPNN
+171 ITFRTIPGPNN
-182 TAIGVFHVNEG
+182 TAIGVFHVDEG
-193 PQVAISDIKFVG
+193 PQVAINEIKFVG

-231 TGTLDRSKLQ
+231 TGTLDRNKLQ

-271 KISVTVNIDEGPVFR
+271 KINVTVNIDEGPVFK

-298 PKNDLT
+298 PKDDLT

-344 TQVDPAAHRVDV
+344 TQVDPTAHRVDV

-396 SASKIQASKLRLDQL
+396 SASKIQASKQRLDQL

-482 LFENFSVSYTEPW
+482 LFENFSVNYTEPW
-495 FLDMPLAVSVQGF
+495 FLDMPLAVSLQGF

-549 AGLGYQFESVGIS
+549 AGLGYQFESVGIT

-611 AGLGGIPFIKGVV
+611 AGLGGTPFIKGVA

-637 LGEWV
+637 LGEWI

-649 GYGTELQ
+649 GYGQELQ

-699 QPFGVEQV
+699 QPFAVEQV

-731 QAFFDAGNAF
+731 EAFLDAGNSF

>member
-1 LVDLRKRRRLGECLA
+1 MDLRKRCRPGQRLV
-16 HAGFL
+16 HAVFLFL
-21 AIFLLV
+21 ALML
-27 ALTFAAPRLSA
+27 AAQRTAA
-38 QPPPMISRIRIV
+38 QPQPTISRVRIV

-60 RIHITA
+60 RIHLTA
-66 QPGQPLNEATVDQDV
+66 QPGQPLNDAVVDQDV
-81 KAIYRMGF
+81 KAVYRMGF
-89 FESVNATVDQ
+89 FTDVHASVERQ
-99 QAGQAILTYHV
+99 GGQAILTYHV

-120 TEGMNE
+120 TEGMSE

-137 IKLHPGVV
+137 IKLHSGVI
-145 EDPQLVQASIQA
+145 EDPQLVQSSIQA
-157 LRQVYQSKG
+157 LRSVYQSKG
-166 YLDAN
+166 YLDAD
-171 ITFRTVPGPNN
+171 ITFRTVPGANN
-182 TAIGVFHVNEG
+182 TAVGVFHVSEG
-193 PQVAISDIKFVG
+193 PLVEVSAIKFVG
-205 NKAFSARKLSGL
+205 NKTFSDSRLRGL
-217 METRKHNLLSRFFN
+217 METRKHNILSRFFN
-231 TGTLDRSKLQ
+231 TGTLDRAKLQ
-241 QDTDRLTAFYY
+241 DDVDRMTAFYY

-258 VHIGDPVV
+258 VHIGDPAIS
-266 TRHGN
+266 RHGN
-271 KISVTVNIDEGPVFR
+271 SIIVTVTIDEGSVFT
-286 VGKVGVAGDLKF
+286 VGKVGVGGDLKF
-298 PKNDLT
+298 PKSDLT
-304 SKLTLKPKKVF
+304 SKLTLKPHKVF

-344 TQVDPAAHRVDV
+344 TQVDPLGHQVDV
-356 TYLVTP
+356 TYAITP
-362 GNEVLVDRIKISGN
+362 GNEVLIDRIKISGN

-396 SASKIQASKLRLDQL
+396 SASKIQISKQRLDSL

-418 LSTEPSRQPDKI
+418 LSTEPARQPDKI

-482 LFENFSVSYTEPW
+482 LFENLSVSYTEPW
-495 FLDMPLAVSVQGF
+495 FLDMPLAVSLQGF
-508 DNTLY
+508 DNQLY

-519 SEAGFL
+519 SEIGFL
-525 INSGYPLAD
+525 LNSGYPLAD

-539 LGPFSLEHVT
+539 LGPFSLEHIT

-571 IQRAKGFS
+571 IQNAKGTS
-579 RVSEIL
+579 RVSEFL
-585 PSLRRFTVDNP
+585 PSIRRFTVDDP
-596 TDPRSGSIESLDLEV
+596 RDPRSGSVQSLDLEL
-611 AGLGGIPFIKGVV
+611 AGLGGTPFIKGVL
-624 HGHWFFPFIKNPT
+624 HGHWFFPFIKSPRF
-637 LGEWV
+637 GEWV
-642 YSPSVTF
+642 YSPSFTL
-649 GYGTELQ
+649 GYGTALE
-656 TGTGGE
+656 TGNGGN

-719 SFPIIESLGLRG
+719 GFPILDALGLRG
-731 QAFFDAGNAF
+731 NVFFDAGN
-741 RLSDSLSFN
+741 SFLARESITFS

-760 FWKSPFGPITVDIA
+760 FWKSPFGPINVDIA
-774 KPINRRPNDQSTVF
+774 KPINRRPNDQHTVF